1 VNLKN
6 LRIVVDER
14 EKKSG
19 IPGLLKGIGINLEIK
34 TLPIGD
40 YIVAP
45 ETVVE
50 RKTISDLVSSVF
62 DGRLFDQCNRLKEH
76 YQFPILLIE
85 GNIDELEELT
95 ENPLVFYGAIS
106 SIALDFKIPVIHTP
120 NASHTAK
127 LLMSMCSRKDASKGP
142 FIKKIRKSNDVQR
155 QQLSILCSLPGVG
168 EKTAIRMLEKFG
180 TPLRVLS
187 SSTTELSKVG
197 GLGEARAKNI
207 KKVLQAQSKHL
218 KKTSQK
224 TLRDIRI
231 SYSLVF
237 FLIYFHI

>member
-6 LRIVVDER
+6 IRIVVDER

-19 IPGLLKGIGINLEIK
+19 IPGILKGIGISLEIK

-50 RKTISDLVSSVF
+50 RKTISDLVSSIF

-76 YQFPILLIE
+76 YKFPILLIE
-85 GNIDELEELT
+85 GNIDEIEELT
-95 ENPLVFYGAIS
+95 ENSLVFYGAIS
-106 SIALDFKIPVIHTP
+106 SVAIDFKIPVIHTP

-127 LLMSMCSRKDASKGP
+127 LLISMCSRKDASKGP
-142 FIKKIRKSNDVQR
+142 FIKKIRKSNDIQK
-155 QQLSILCSLPGVG
+155 QQLSMLCSLPGVG

-187 SSTTELSKVG
+187 SSTTELSKVS

-207 KKVLQAQSKHL
+207 KKMLEKQSKHL

-224 TLRDIRI
+224 TLHDT
-231 SYSLVF
+231 
-237 FLIYFHI
+237 

>member
-1 VNLKN
+1 MNLKK

-19 IPGLLKGIGINLEIK
+19 IPNLLKEIGINLEIK
-34 TLPIGD
+34 TLPVGD

-50 RKTISDLVSSVF
+50 RKTISDLISSIF

-85 GNIDELEELT
+85 GNIDEIEKLT
-95 ENPLVFYGAIS
+95 ENPFVFYGAIS
-106 SIALDFKIPVIHTP
+106 SIVIDFKIPVIPTP
-120 NASHTAK
+120 SASHTSK
-127 LLMSMCSRKDASKGP
+127 LLISMCSRKDIASGP
-142 FIKKIRKSNDVQR
+142 FIKKIRKSNNLQK
-155 QQLSILCSLPGVG
+155 QQLSMLCSLPGVG

-180 TPLRVLS
+180 TPLKILNS
-187 SSTTELSKVG
+187 SVTELSKVG

-207 KKVLQAQSKHL
+207 KKILKVQSKHL
-218 KKTSQK
+218 KKINQK
-224 TLRDIRI
+224 TLHDT
-231 SYSLVF
+231 
-237 FLIYFHI
+237 

>member
-1 VNLKN
+1 MNLKN

-19 IPGLLKGIGINLEIK
+19 IPDLLKGTGINLEIK
-34 TLPIGD
+34 TLPVGD

-45 ETVVE
+45 ETIVE
-50 RKTISDLVSSVF
+50 RKTVSDLVSSIF
-62 DGRLFDQCNRLKEH
+62 DGRLFDQCHRLKEH
-76 YQFPILLIE
+76 YQFPILIIE
-85 GNIDELEELT
+85 GDIDEIEELT

-106 SIALDFKIPVIHTP
+106 SIAIDFKIPVISTP
-120 NASHTAK
+120 NATHTSK
-127 LLMSMCSRKDASKGP
+127 LLISMCSRKDASKGP
-142 FIKKIRKSNDVQR
+142 FIKKIRKSNDLQK
-155 QQLSILCSLPGVG
+155 QQLSMLCSLPGVG

-187 SSTTELSKVG
+187 SSIIELSKVS

-218 KKTSQK
+218 KKISQK
-224 TLRDIRI
+224 TLHDT
-231 SYSLVF
+231 
-237 FLIYFHI
+237 

>member
-1 VNLKN
+1 MNLKN

-19 IPGLLKGIGINLEIK
+19 IPDLLKGTGINVEIK

-50 RKTISDLVSSVF
+50 RKTISDLVSSIF

-76 YQFPILLIE
+76 YKFPILLIE
-85 GNIDELEELT
+85 GDVDEIEELT
-95 ENPLVFYGAIS
+95 ENPFIFYGAIS
-106 SIALDFKIPVIHTP
+106 SVAIDFKIPVIPTP
-120 NASHTAK
+120 NASHTSK
-127 LLMSMCSRKDASKGP
+127 LLISMCSRNDSSKGP
-142 FIKKIRKSNDVQR
+142 FIKKIRKSNDLQK
-155 QQLSILCSLPGVG
+155 QQLSMLCSLPGVG

-187 SSTTELSKVG
+187 SSITELSKVG
-197 GLGEARAKNI
+197 GLGNARAKNI

-218 KKTSQK
+218 KKIKQR
-224 TLRDIRI
+224 TLHDT
-231 SYSLVF
+231 
-237 FLIYFHI
+237 

>member
-1 VNLKN
+1 MNLKN

-14 EKKSG
+14 EKKCG
-19 IPGLLKGIGINLEIK
+19 IPDLLRGTGINLEIK

-50 RKTISDLVSSVF
+50 RKTISDLVSSIF

-85 GNIDELEELT
+85 GNIDEIEELT
-95 ENPLVFYGAIS
+95 ENSLVFYGAIS

-127 LLMSMCSRKDASKGP
+127 LLVSMCSRKDASKGP
-142 FIKKIRKSNDVQR
+142 FIKKIRKSNDIQK
-155 QQLSILCSLPGVG
+155 QQLSMLCSLPGVG
-168 EKTAIRMLEKFG
+168 EKTAVRMLEKFG

-187 SSTTELSKVG
+187 SSITELSKVS

-207 KKVLQAQSKHL
+207 KKVLQAQSKRL

-224 TLRDIRI
+224 TLHDA
-231 SYSLVF
+231 
-237 FLIYFHI
+237 

>member
-6 LRIVVDER
+6 IRIVVDER

-19 IPGLLKGIGINLEIK
+19 IPGILKGIGISLEIK

-76 YQFPILLIE
+76 YKFPILLIE
-85 GNIDELEELT
+85 GNIDEIEELT
-95 ENPLVFYGAIS
+95 ENSLVFYGAIS
-106 SIALDFKIPVIHTP
+106 SIAIDFKIPVIHTP

-127 LLMSMCSRKDASKGP
+127 LLVSMCSRKDASKGP
-142 FIKKIRKSNDVQR
+142 FIKKIRKSNDIQK
-155 QQLSILCSLPGVG
+155 QQLSMLCSLPGVG

-187 SSTTELSKVG
+187 SSTTELSKVS

-207 KKVLQAQSKHL
+207 KKMLEKQSKHL

-224 TLRDIRI
+224 TLHDT
-231 SYSLVF
+231 
-237 FLIYFHI
+237 